1 MKRTFFIPFLAALL
15 GGGIAVAVVAAFGGL
30 SKSSTTVTTVQDAP
44 AAPSNASQVS
54 KGLTPHEIYV
64 RDAPGVAYVT
74 STIVQKSESPFLFG
88 QETQRQGVATGSGIV
103 IDGNGTIL
111 TNYHVVEN
119 AIKVTV
125 SFEKGKAVEAQ
136 VVGKDPSNDLAV
148 LRISTDGLTLHPL
161 ALGDSS
167 AAQVGDPVYAIGN
180 PFNLERTLTTGV
192 VSALQREITAPTAS
206 RSTTCCRPTRRS
218 TPATRG
224 AAARTRPGQVIG
236 INSQIETGGG
246 SGGSVGIGFAVPIN
260 TAKSEIAQLEKGGTV
275 RGAYLG
281 LTSLT
286 IDGSLSALNL
296 PVKSGA
302 LVQSVQKGTAAE
314 KAGIKG
320 GSVNTTTENGQ
331 VTVGGDII
339 VSSTAR
345 LSQAPKN
352 SPTTSP
358 PRNPATRSAS
368 GSSARSATA
377 STKRRPSARSSAADP
392 TPFRTPARPK
402 AEHASRYRGHRAPA
416 TVGGMSTEPPKIK
429 ICGITNLPDAELSVE
444 LGAWTL
450 GMIFYD
456 GSPRRC
462 SLEQAQQ
469 IVAAMRRRVEL
480 CGVFVNAPLEEVVRV
495 GEELG
500 LTMLQLHGDEGPSFC
515 EEARRRTGARIVK
528 AAQVSGAADVQ
539 DLERFHVD
547 FHLLDARARRR
558 SRGRGCAGGRGRA
571 STGSSPPP
579 VARRCR

>member
-1 MKRTFFIPFLAALL
+1 MKRIFAIPFLAALL
-15 GGGIAVAVVAAFGGL
+15 GGGVAVAVIAAFGGL
-30 SKSSTTVTTVQDAP
+30 SSKTTTVTDVQATP
-44 AAPSNASQVS
+44 ATPTNASQVS

-74 STIVQKSESPFLFG
+74 STIVQKAESPFLFG

-161 ALGDSS
+161 ALGNSS

-192 VSALQREITAPTAS
+192 VSALQREITAPNGFAINNVLQTDAPINPGNS
-206 RSTTCCRPTRRS
+206 GGPLLNS
-218 TPATRG
+218 A
-224 AAARTRPGQVIG
+224 GQVIG
-236 INSQIETGGG
+236 INSQIETGGSG
-246 SGGSVGIGFAVPIN
+246 GGSVGIGFAVPIN
-260 TAKSEIAQLEKGGTV
+260 TAKSEITQLEKGGTV

-339 VSSTAR
+339 VSVDGKAV
-345 LSQAPKN
+345 
-352 SPTTSP
+352 TS
-358 PRNPATRSAS
+358 S
-368 GSSARSATA
+368 
-377 STKRRPSARSSAADP
+377 
-392 TPFRTPARPK
+392 
-402 AEHASRYRGHRAPA
+402 
-416 TVGGMSTEPPKIK
+416 
-429 ICGITNLPDAELSVE
+429 
-444 LGAWTL
+444 
-450 GMIFYD
+450 
-456 GSPRRC
+456 
-462 SLEQAQQ
+462 
-469 IVAAMRRRVEL
+469 
-480 CGVFVNAPLEEVVRV
+480 
-495 GEELG
+495 EELANDIA
-500 LTMLQLHGDEGPSFC
+500 TKKPGDTVSIGIERAIGNGKYEKKTVSAKLGSRPNSIPNANTPEG
-515 EEARRRTGARIVK
+515 
-528 AAQVSGAADVQ
+528 
-539 DLERFHVD
+539 
-547 FHLLDARARRR
+547 
-558 SRGRGCAGGRGRA
+558 
-571 STGSSPPP
+571 
-579 VARRCR
+579 